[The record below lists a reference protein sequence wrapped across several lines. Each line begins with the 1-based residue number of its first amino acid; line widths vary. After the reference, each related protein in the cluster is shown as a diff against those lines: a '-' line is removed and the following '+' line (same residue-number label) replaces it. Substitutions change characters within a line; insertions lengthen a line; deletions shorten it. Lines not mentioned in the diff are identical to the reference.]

1 MASAKELL
9 LEKPGL
15 GRAPYHD
22 FHRLQELDQVV
33 SAAIRSGRS
42 GSEVP
47 DLPSLPDLPDLMRS
61 ACADYIDPC
70 LEYIERIM
78 RRKISPEPMN
88 SYERGIQ
95 ALRMLQRIANK
106 WGAHVPEE
114 RVAELQRM
122 GVEILLSSA
131 GKMVRLGRDAHK
143 AVAWLNIAERYGP
156 GVGVDVSAA
165 DGLRRQASES
175 AMYRNIN
182 NAIYPL
188 KRAQM
193 YARMTG
199 LPAAEEIAATAKD
212 VISRLEELV
221 RKQ

>member
-1 MASAKELL
+1 MGMASAKELL

-15 GRAPYHD
+15 GSAPYHN
-22 FHRLQELDQVV
+22 FHRLRELDKAV
-33 SAAIRSGRS
+33 SAAIRSGKR

-47 DLPSLPDLPDLMRS
+47 DLPDLPDLMRS

-70 LEYIERIM
+70 LDYVGLIM

-88 SYERGIQ
+88 SYERGLQ

-122 GVEILLSSA
+122 GVESLLSSA
-131 GKMVRLGRDAHK
+131 GKLVRLGKDAHK

-156 GVGVDVSAA
+156 GVGVDVSAV

-175 AMYRNIN
+175 AMYKNIHD
-182 NAIYPL
+182 AIYPL

-199 LPAAEEIAATAKD
+199 LPVAEEIAATAAGA
-212 VISRLEELV
+212 ISRLEELV
-221 RKQ
+221 RK